1 MRTILTIVAVV
12 AVLVLGKIFFFKKP
26 DLGEKGPGGGAG
38 AAPSGGGKGGE
49 KGKDMKGG
57 GPAVAVN
64 VFVVNPESLDN
75 VITSSGTIFPNE
87 EIELRAEASG
97 RILALNIKEGS
108 RVAAGQVIA
117 KIKDT
122 DLQAQLKKL
131 NFEIELAKQTEARQK
146 KLLDINAIS
155 KEEYEITANKI
166 NTLNAD
172 KELIEANL
180 EKTVLKAPFAGK
192 IGLKNVSQGAYVT
205 PTTSLATLVQTNP
218 VKIDFSIPEKYS
230 TLIRVGRNVKFE
242 VEGQPEAYYADVVA
256 IDPKIDPN
264 LRTLKLRA
272 LAKNPADRLVPG
284 MFVRVSVDLDIAQ
297 AIMIPTEAVVPVLK
311 GKKVYVVRNGK
322 ADEVMIETG
331 VRNDKK
337 IQVTRGLKTGDSLI
351 VSGIMAL
358 KKDAAVKVKSPQSAG
373 GSQKK

>member
-26 DLGEKGPGGGAG
+26 DLGEKGSGGGAG
-38 AAPSGGGKGGE
+38 SATSGGKGGQ

-57 GPAVAVN
+57 GPSVSVN
-64 VFVVNPESLDN
+64 VFVVNTESLVN

-97 RILALNIKEGS
+97 RILVLNIKEGFQ
-108 RVAAGQVIA
+108 VAAGQVIA
-117 KIKDT
+117 RIKDT

-172 KELIEANL
+172 KELIEANV

-205 PTTSLATLVQTNP
+205 PSTSLATLVQTNP
-218 VKIDFSIPEKYS
+218 VKVDFSIPEKYS
-230 TLIRVGRNVKFE
+230 TFITVGRNVKFE
-242 VEGQPEAYYADVVA
+242 VEGQPDAYYANIVA

-272 LAKNPADRLVPG
+272 LAKNPADRLIPG

-311 GKKVYVVRNGK
+311 GKKVYVVRDGK
-322 ADEVMIETG
+322 AAEVMIETG
-331 VRNDKK
+331 IRNDKK
-337 IQVTRGLKTGDSLI
+337 IQVTSGLQTGDSLI

-358 KKDAAVKVKSPQSAG
+358 KKDASIKVKGAN
-373 GSQKK
+373 K

>member
-1 MRTILTIVAVV
+1 MRTILIIIAVV
-12 AVLVLGKIFFFKKP
+12 AVLVLGKIFLFKKP
-26 DLGEKGPGGGAG
+26 TEGPQGGGGA
-38 AAPSGGGKGGE
+38 AASAPKGGE
-49 KGKDMKGG
+49 KGKDGKDTK
-57 GPAVAVN
+57 PFAPPVAVN
-64 VFVVNPESLDN
+64 VFVVKLENLDN

-97 RILALNIKEGS
+97 RITVLNIKEGS
-108 RVAAGQVIA
+108 RVAAGQIIA
-117 KIKDT
+117 QIKDT

-172 KELIEANL
+172 KELIQANL

-218 VKIDFSIPEKYS
+218 VKIDFTVPEKYS
-230 TLIRVGRNVKFE
+230 TLIKVGRGVKFE
-242 VEGQPEAYYADVVA
+242 VEGQPGAFYANVVA

-284 MFVRVSVDLDIAQ
+284 MFVRVTVDLDISK
-297 AIMIPTEAVVPVLK
+297 AIMIPTEAIVPILK
-311 GKKVYVVRNGK
+311 GKKVYVVKDGK
-322 ADEVMIETG
+322 ASEIMVETG
-331 VRNDKK
+331 LRTDKK
-337 IQVTRGLKTGDSLI
+337 IQVSSGLSVGDSLI

-358 KKDAAVKVKSPQSAG
+358 KKDSPVKIKGASN
-373 GSQKK
+373 K

>member
-1 MRTILTIVAVV
+1 MRTFLIIAAVV
-12 AVLVLGKIFFFKKP
+12 AALVLGKIFLFKKP
-26 DLGEKGPGGGAG
+26 DVGGGAG
-38 AAPSGGGKGGE
+38 GGPSAGAGKGGE
-49 KGKDMKGG
+49 KGKDGKDMKNAA
-57 GPAVAVN
+57 PPLAVN
-64 VFVVNPESLDN
+64 VFVVNLENLDN
-75 VITSSGTIFPNE
+75 VVTSSGTIFPNE

-180 EKTVLKAPFAGK
+180 DKTVLKAPFAGK

-205 PTTSLATLVQTNP
+205 PATSLATLVQTNP
-218 VKIDFSIPEKYS
+218 VKIDFTVPEKYS
-230 TLIRVGRNVKFE
+230 TLIKVGRGVKFE
-242 VEGQPEAYYADVVA
+242 VEGQPDAYYANVVA

-284 MFVRVSVDLDIAQ
+284 MFVRVTVDLDVSRAV
-297 AIMIPTEAVVPVLK
+297 MIPTEAIVPILK
-311 GKKVYVVRNGK
+311 GKKVYVIRDGK
-322 ADEVMIETG
+322 AAEVMVETG
-331 VRNDKK
+331 LRNDKK
-337 IQVTRGLKTGDSLI
+337 IQVTSGLVAGDSLI

-358 KKDAAVKVKSPQSAG
+358 KKDSPVKVKGAN
-373 GSQKK
+373 K

>member
-1 MRTILTIVAVV
+1 MRTFIIIIAVV
-12 AVLVLGKIFFFKKP
+12 AVLVLGKIFLFKKP
-26 DLGEKGPGGGAG
+26 DVGGEKGGGGAG
-38 AAPSGGGKGGE
+38 PSAAKSGE
-49 KGKDMKGG
+49 KGKDGKGG
-57 GPAVAVN
+57 MQGSTPPISVN
-64 VFVVNPESLDN
+64 VYVASFGDLDN
-75 VITSSGTIFPNE
+75 VVTSSGTIFPNE

-97 RILALNIKEGS
+97 RIITLNIKEGS
-108 RVAAGQVIA
+108 RVAAGQLIA

-131 NFEIELAKQTEARQK
+131 NFEVELAKQTETRQK

-180 EKTVLKAPFAGK
+180 EKTILKAPFAGK
-192 IGLKNVSQGAYVT
+192 VGMKNVSQGAYVT

-218 VKIDFSIPEKYS
+218 VKIDFTVPEKYS
-230 TLIRVGRNVKFE
+230 TLIKVGRGIKFE
-242 VEGQPEAYYADVVA
+242 VEGQPEAYYANVVA

-272 LAKNPADRLVPG
+272 SAKNPADRLVPG
-284 MFVRVSVDLDIAQ
+284 MFVRVTIDLDISK
-297 AIMIPTEAVVPVLK
+297 AIMIPTEAIVPILK
-311 GKKVYVVRNGK
+311 GKKVYIIKNGK
-322 ADEVMIETG
+322 AAEVMVETG
-331 VRNDKK
+331 LRTDKR
-337 IQVTRGLKTGDSLI
+337 IQVTKGLSAGDSLI

-358 KKDAAVKVKSPQSAG
+358 KKDSPVKAKSVSNR
-373 GSQKK
+373 

>member
-26 DLGEKGPGGGAG
+26 DLGGEKGPGGGAG
-38 AAPSGGGKGGE
+38 AAPSGGKGGE

-57 GPAVAVN
+57 GPAVAVS
-64 VFVVNPESLDN
+64 VFVVNTESLDN

-97 RILALNIKEGS
+97 RILTLNIKEGS
-108 RVAAGQVIA
+108 RVAAGQIIA

-218 VKIDFSIPEKYS
+218 AKIDFSIPEKYS
-230 TLIRVGRNVKFE
+230 TLIRVGRKVKFE
-242 VEGQPEAYYADVVA
+242 VEGQPDAYYANVVA

-272 LAKNPADRLVPG
+272 LTNNPADRLVPG

-311 GKKVYVVRNGK
+311 GKKVYVVRDGK
-322 ADEVMIETG
+322 AAEVMIETG

-337 IQVTRGLKTGDSLI
+337 VQVTSGLKMGDSLI

-358 KKDAAVKVKSPQSAG
+358 KKDAAVRVKSPHSSV
-373 GSQKK
+373 GSPQK

>member
-26 DLGEKGPGGGAG
+26 DLGGEKGPGGGG
-38 AAPSGGGKGGE
+38 ASAPSGGKGGE

-64 VFVVNPESLDN
+64 VFVVNTESLDN

-218 VKIDFSIPEKYS
+218 VKVDFSIPEKYS

-242 VEGQPEAYYADVVA
+242 VEGQPEAYYANVVA

-272 LAKNPADRLVPG
+272 LAKNPADKLVPG

-337 IQVTRGLKTGDSLI
+337 IQVTSGLQRGDSLI

-358 KKDAAVKVKSPQSAG
+358 KKDAAVKVKGAG
-373 GSQKK
+373 K

>member
-1 MRTILTIVAVV
+1 MRTFLIIAVVV
-12 AVLVLGKIFFFKKP
+12 AVLVLGKIFLFKKP
-26 DLGEKGPGGGAG
+26 EEKGGGAG
-38 AAPSGGGKGGE
+38 GGPSSSAAKGGE
-49 KGKDMKGG
+49 KGKDGKDMKNSAPPVG
-57 GPAVAVN
+57 VN
-64 VFVVNPESLDN
+64 VFVVNLENLDN
-75 VITSSGTIFPNE
+75 VVTSSGTIYPNE

-97 RILALNIKEGS
+97 RILVLNIKEGS

-131 NFEIELAKQTEARQK
+131 NFEVELAKQTEARQK

-180 EKTVLKAPFAGK
+180 DKTVLKAPFAGK

-205 PTTSLATLVQTNP
+205 PATSLATLVQTNP
-218 VKIDFSIPEKYS
+218 VKVDFTVPEKYS
-230 TLIRVGRNVKFE
+230 TLIKVGRGVKFE
-242 VEGQPEAYYADVVA
+242 VEGQPEAYYANVVA

-284 MFVRVSVDLDIAQ
+284 MFVRVSVDLDISK
-297 AIMIPTEAVVPVLK
+297 AIMIPTEAIVPILK
-311 GKKVYVVRNGK
+311 GKKVYVVKDGK
-322 ADEVMIETG
+322 ANEVMVETG
-331 VRNDKK
+331 LRTDKK
-337 IQVTRGLKTGDSLI
+337 IQVLSGLSAGDSLI

-358 KKDAAVKVKSPQSAG
+358 KKDSPVKVKGAN
-373 GSQKK
+373 K

>member
-26 DLGEKGPGGGAG
+26 EEKGMGGGPGG
-38 AAPSGGGKGGE
+38 APSAGKGGE
-49 KGKDMKGG
+49 KGKDGKDGKPA
-57 GPAVAVN
+57 GPPVSVN
-64 VFVVNPESLDN
+64 VFVVNSETLDN
-75 VITSSGTIFPNE
+75 VVTASGTIYPNE
-87 EIELRAEASG
+87 EVELRAEASG
-97 RILALNIKEGS
+97 RITALSIKEGS
-108 RVAAGQVIA
+108 RVAAGQIIA

-131 NFEIELAKQTEARQK
+131 NYEIELAKQTEARQK

-230 TLIRVGRNVKFE
+230 TQMRVGRGVKFE
-242 VEGQPEAYYADVVA
+242 VEGQSETYTANVVA

-272 LAKNPADRLVPG
+272 IAKNPADRLLPG
-284 MFVRVSVDLDIAQ
+284 MFVRVSVDLDITQ

-311 GKKVYVVRNGK
+311 GKKVYVVRDGK
-322 ADEVMIETG
+322 ANEVMIETG
-331 VRNDKK
+331 LRTDKK
-337 IQVTRGLKTGDSLI
+337 IQVTSGLSAGDSLI
-351 VSGIMAL
+351 VTGIMAL
-358 KKDAAVKVKSPQSAG
+358 KKDSPVKIKSPQ
-373 GSQKK
+373 K

>member
-26 DLGEKGPGGGAG
+26 DLGGEKGPGGGAG
-38 AAPSGGGKGGE
+38 AAPAGAKGGE

-64 VFVVNPESLDN
+64 VFVVNTESLDN

-218 VKIDFSIPEKYS
+218 VKVDFSIPEKYS

-242 VEGQPEAYYADVVA
+242 VEGQPEAYYANVVA

-337 IQVTRGLKTGDSLI
+337 IQVTSGLQRGDSLI

-358 KKDAAVKVKSPQSAG
+358 KKDAAVKVKG
-373 GSQKK
+373 GSK

>member
-26 DLGEKGPGGGAG
+26 EEKGMGGGAG
-38 AAPSGGGKGGE
+38 ASPSAGKGGE
-49 KGKDMKGG
+49 KGKDGKDMKQA
-57 GPAVAVN
+57 GPSVTVN
-64 VFVVNPESLDN
+64 VFVVNNEKLDN
-75 VITSSGTIFPNE
+75 VITASGTVFPNE

-97 RILALNIKEGS
+97 RITALNIKEGS
-108 RVAAGQVIA
+108 YVAAGQVIA
-117 KIKDT
+117 RIKDT
-122 DLQAQLKKL
+122 ELQAQLKKL

-180 EKTVLKAPFAGK
+180 EKTVLKAPFSGK

-205 PTTSLATLVQTNP
+205 PATSLATLVQTNP

-230 TLIRVGRNVKFE
+230 TQVRVGRGVKFE
-242 VEGQPEAYYADVVA
+242 VEGQAGAYLANVVA

-272 LAKNPADRLVPG
+272 LSKNPADRLVPG

-311 GKKVYVVRNGK
+311 GKKVYVMRDGK
-322 ADEVMIETG
+322 AAEVMIETG
-331 VRNDKK
+331 LRTDKK
-337 IQVTRGLKTGDSLI
+337 IQVTSGLTIGDSLI
-351 VSGIMAL
+351 VTGIMAL
-358 KKDAAVKVKSPQSAG
+358 KKDSPVKVKGAN
-373 GSQKK
+373 K

>member
-1 MRTILTIVAVV
+1 MRTFLIIIAVV
-12 AVLVLGKIFFFKKP
+12 VVLVLGKIFLFKKP
-26 DLGEKGPGGGAG
+26 DIGGGAG
-38 AAPSGGGKGGE
+38 GGSSASKGGE
-49 KGKDMKGG
+49 KGKDAKPSDGKDMKNAA
-57 GPAVAVN
+57 PAVGVN
-64 VFVVNPESLDN
+64 VFVVNLENLDN

-97 RILALNIKEGS
+97 RILTLNIKEGS
-108 RVAAGQVIA
+108 RVAAGQIIA

-192 IGLKNVSQGAYVT
+192 VGLKNVSQGAYVT

-218 VKIDFSIPEKYS
+218 VKVDFTVPEKYS
-230 TLIRVGRNVKFE
+230 TLIKVGRAIKFE
-242 VEGQPEAYYADVVA
+242 VEGQSEPYYANVVA

-272 LAKNPADRLVPG
+272 LAKNPVDRLVPG
-284 MFVRVSVDLDIAQ
+284 MFVKVTVDLDIAK
-297 AIMIPTEAVVPVLK
+297 AVMIPTEAIVPILK
-311 GKKVYVVRNGK
+311 GKKVYVVKEGK
-322 ADEVMIETG
+322 AKEIMVETG
-331 VRNDKK
+331 LRTDKK
-337 IQVTRGLKTGDSLI
+337 VQVTSGLSVGDSLI

-358 KKDAAVKVKSPQSAG
+358 KKDSPVKVKRAN
-373 GSQKK
+373 K

>member
-1 MRTILTIVAVV
+1 MRTFLIIIAVV
-12 AVLVLGKIFFFKKP
+12 AVLVLGKMFLFKKS
-26 DLGEKGPGGGAG
+26 DDQKGTGSGAG
-38 AAPSGGGKGGE
+38 SSKGAE

-57 GPAVAVN
+57 AGGPATSVN
-64 VFVVNPESLDN
+64 IFITNFGSLDN
-75 VITSSGTIFPNE
+75 VISASGTIFPNE

-97 RILALNIKEGS
+97 RITVLNIKEGS

-117 KIKDT
+117 RIKDT

-131 NFEIELAKQTEARQK
+131 SFETELAKQTEARQK

-166 NTLNAD
+166 NTLAAD
-172 KELIEANL
+172 KDLIEAEL

-218 VKIDFSIPEKYS
+218 VKIDFTIPEKYS
-230 TLIRVGRNVKFE
+230 TQVAIGRGIKFE
-242 VEGQPEAYYADVVA
+242 VEGQSESYYANIVA

-272 LAKNPADRLVPG
+272 ISKNPADKLIPG
-284 MFVRVSVDLDIAQ
+284 MFVKVTLDMAASK
-297 AIMIPTEAVVPVLK
+297 AIMIPTESVVPVLK
-311 GKKVYVVRNGK
+311 GKKVFVMKDGK
-322 ADEVMIETG
+322 ANEVMVETG
-331 VRNDKK
+331 LRTDQS
-337 IQVTRGLKTGDSLI
+337 IQVLKGLNAGDSLI
-351 VSGIMAL
+351 VSAIMAI
-358 KKDAAVKVKSPQSAG
+358 KKDAPVKVKSVVN
-373 GSQKK
+373 K

>member
-38 AAPSGGGKGGE
+38 PAPSEAKGGE

-64 VFVVNPESLDN
+64 VFVVNTESLDN

-218 VKIDFSIPEKYS
+218 VKVDFSIPEKYS

-242 VEGQPEAYYADVVA
+242 VEGQPEAYYANVVA

-337 IQVTRGLKTGDSLI
+337 IQVTSGLKLGDSLI
-351 VSGIMAL
+351 VSAIMSI
-358 KKDAAVKVKSPQSAG
+358 KKDAAVKVKGAN
-373 GSQKK
+373 K

>member
-38 AAPSGGGKGGE
+38 SAISGGKGGQ

-57 GPAVAVN
+57 GSSVSVN
-64 VFVVNPESLDN
+64 VFVVNTESLDN

-97 RILALNIKEGS
+97 RIIALNIKEGF

-117 KIKDT
+117 RIKDT

-172 KELIEANL
+172 KELIEANV

-205 PTTSLATLVQTNP
+205 PATSLATLVQTNP
-218 VKIDFSIPEKYS
+218 VKVDFSIPEKYS
-230 TLIRVGRNVKFE
+230 TFITVGRNVKFE
-242 VEGQPEAYYADVVA
+242 VEGQPDAYYANIVA

-272 LAKNPADRLVPG
+272 LAKNPADRLIPG

-311 GKKVYVVRNGK
+311 GKKVYVVRDGK
-322 ADEVMIETG
+322 AAEVMIETG
-331 VRNDKK
+331 IRNDKK
-337 IQVTRGLKTGDSLI
+337 IQVTSGLQTGDSLI
-351 VSGIMAL
+351 VSGIMAV
-358 KKDAAVKVKSPQSAG
+358 KKDASIKVKGAN
-373 GSQKK
+373 K

>member
-12 AVLVLGKIFFFKKP
+12 AVLVLGKIFLFKKP
-26 DLGEKGPGGGAG
+26 DLGGGAG
-38 AAPSGGGKGGE
+38 VAPSGAKGGE
-49 KGKDMKGG
+49 KGKDTKNVGAG
-57 GPAVAVN
+57 SAVAVN
-64 VFVVNPESLDN
+64 VFVVNTESLDN

-97 RILALNIKEGS
+97 RILTLNIKEGS

-117 KIKDT
+117 RIKDT

-146 KLLDINAIS
+146 KLSDINAIS

-180 EKTVLKAPFAGK
+180 EKTVLKAPFTGK
-192 IGLKNVSQGAYVT
+192 VGLKNVSQGAYVT

-230 TLIRVGRNVKFE
+230 TLIKVGRNVKFE
-242 VEGQPEAYYADVVA
+242 VEGQPEAFYANVVA

-284 MFVRVSVDLDIAQ
+284 MFVRVSIDLDIAQ

-337 IQVTRGLKTGDSLI
+337 IQVTSGLKMGDSLI
-351 VSGIMAL
+351 VSAIMSL
-358 KKDAAVKVKSPQSAG
+358 KKDAAVKVKNQ
-373 GSQKK
+373 QK